1 MYDWGISAMQTVI
14 TTAVFPIFFLR
25 VPAAGLPESK
35 ALAIWGYSNTIGA
48 VLVAV
53 LAPILGAITD
63 YSAIKKPMLAAS
75 MLVGVGAVAGMFF
88 IGEGELWLACG
99 LFILA
104 LIGATASLTFYESL
118 LPHIAAPD
126 EIDRVSAAGY
136 AIGYLGG
143 GLLLALNLAWILQ
156 PAAFGLPAE
165 GSLPTRLAFL
175 SVAIW
180 WMLFSIPLLRR
191 VPEPPRA
198 LEPDE
203 TRGESPVRA
212 AFVRL
217 GETLHSLRGFRNAF
231 LMLLA
236 FMLYNDGIQTII
248 KMAGVYGA
256 AIGIDQG
263 ALIGAFILVQ
273 FLGVPFAFAFGA
285 LASRIGAKRSIFLGL
300 IVYAG
305 ISVFGYFLRTAVHFW
320 MLSVLVAM
328 VQGGTQALSRSLFA
342 RMIPRHKSGEFF
354 GFYSVFEKF
363 AGIFGPLLFSL
374 AISLTGT
381 SRAAIL
387 SVIAF
392 FAAGA
397 ALLAKVNVEEGVR
410 AAREADAEA
419 GLETPAASSGS
430 AAAAPA

>member
-1 MYDWGISAMQTVI
+1 
-14 TTAVFPIFFLR
+14 
-25 VPAAGLPESK
+25 
-35 ALAIWGYSNTIGA
+35 
-48 VLVAV
+48 
-53 LAPILGAITD
+53 
-63 YSAIKKPMLAAS
+63 
-75 MLVGVGAVAGMFF
+75 MFF

-118 LPHIAAPD
+118 LPHIAGPD

-143 GLLLALNLAWILQ
+143 GLLLALNLAWILE

-300 IVYAG
+300 IVYTG
-305 ISVFGYFLRTAVHFW
+305 ISIFGYFLRTAVHFW

-419 GLETPAASSGS
+419 GLETPAASSGG